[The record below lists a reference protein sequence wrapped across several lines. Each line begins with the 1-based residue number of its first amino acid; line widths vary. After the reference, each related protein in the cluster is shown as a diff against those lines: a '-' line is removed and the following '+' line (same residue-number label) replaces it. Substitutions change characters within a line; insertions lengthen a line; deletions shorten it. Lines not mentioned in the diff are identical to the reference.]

1 MSKQPPAGQS
11 QNAQPTTEKAGAR
24 VVLWLLFALA
34 VLFGGLY
41 AGAHFAA
48 GDKVPKGTT
57 VSGVKIGGHPQTK
70 AAAVL
75 QAGLADR
82 VNRPIELAIEGQQ
95 DSDGPVKVDP
105 VAAGLSVDYEASVA
119 EAGGQRSWDPVRL
132 WNYFTGGEK
141 LAAVIDVDESAY
153 NAELTRLQEQY
164 GTAARDAAIRFD
176 GADIVK
182 TEPVSG
188 RAFDPADTLT
198 ALQAAFLAPAPV
210 PAALTLSTQVPQI
223 DAADMQEALDA
234 FASPVVAAPITL
246 EFDGRTIELAPDEF
260 TSALSLK
267 AVDGELVP
275 TLNKSKL
282 TKVMSG
288 VVSQG
293 APVDATVA
301 LVAGKP
307 QVVAAKDGVVFVKSQ
322 LEDGFL
328 DLVSAPEGE
337 RNLALDSEVAQPE
350 FSTADAEALRIHERV
365 STFTTYYPHADYR
378 NINLGRAG
386 ELIDGTV
393 LKPGETFSLNGTV
406 GERTVANGFT
416 EGYIIADGILIQ
428 DLGGGV
434 SQMATTWVWLVLSR
448 LSRSGRSTTS
458 GCATWGGVPRSR
470 STRESSRRKSVGVT
484 TPSSTLG
491 TRSAAVS
498 VARRVSGK
506 LVTTNTWCGERSTT
520 RTCSCSWNRR
530 GMLRTASACSRGA
543 TSSNNRKG
551 RPSCSAR
558 RRQTSRSSAQPCS
571 TRKLP
576 RRR

>member
-1 MSKQPPAGQS
+1 MSKQPPAGRS

-95 DSDGPVKVDP
+95 DSAGPVKVDP

-434 SQMATTWVWLVLSR
+434 SQMATTLFNAMFFAGLKDIEHLRFKNDTPYGVLIDVKV
-448 LSRSGRSTTS
+448 T
-458 GCATWGGVPRSR
+458 
-470 STRESSRRKSVGVT
+470 KS
-484 TPSSTLG
+484 TPSSSGQVT
-491 TRSAAVS
+491 VS
-498 VARRVSGK
+498 MYSTK
-506 LVTTNTWCGERSTT
+506 WWKITNTTGPRVNLTSPTT
-520 RTCSCSWNRR
+520 RYIDSVRCHPNSGYGGFDITVKRFFEPIGKNSENRPPESFH
-530 GMLRTASACSRGA
+530 T
-543 TSSNNRKG
+543 TYT
-551 RPSCSAR
+551 PSDSVVCTNPNAVDG
-558 RRQTSRSSAQPCS
+558 
-571 TRKLP
+571 
-576 RRR
+576 